1 MLLKRL
7 FIAVLLVVVLMV
19 INNYL
24 TEQWLKRASLSVLEG
39 PLSGSFQWLGELKV
53 TVTSWFR
60 VADIIKENRTLEEAN
75 RVLRAENLK
84 IQELAKENDFL
95 REELGVAKKRG
106 YELEMA
112 RVFNFNTDGPFRT
125 ALIDKGAREGLQP
138 GQAVIFG
145 GDVLLGLIKETYPA
159 QSLIYLLNDP
169 RVALNAKIVDTAVS
183 GRTRGALEQGLFL
196 ELITNQE
203 EIIEGQLAVTSGLD
217 GLPSSLIIGQVANVR
232 VKSGELFKTVK
243 INPEFGDVLLD
254 NVFVLKN
261 H

>member
-106 YELEMA
+106 YELEM
-112 RVFNFNTDGPFRT
+112 
-125 ALIDKGAREGLQP
+125 
-138 GQAVIFG
+138 
-145 GDVLLGLIKETYPA
+145 
-159 QSLIYLLNDP
+159 
-169 RVALNAKIVDTAVS
+169 
-183 GRTRGALEQGLFL
+183 
-196 ELITNQE
+196 
-203 EIIEGQLAVTSGLD
+203 
-217 GLPSSLIIGQVANVR
+217 
-232 VKSGELFKTVK
+232 
-243 INPEFGDVLLD
+243 
-254 NVFVLKN
+254 
-261 H
+261 